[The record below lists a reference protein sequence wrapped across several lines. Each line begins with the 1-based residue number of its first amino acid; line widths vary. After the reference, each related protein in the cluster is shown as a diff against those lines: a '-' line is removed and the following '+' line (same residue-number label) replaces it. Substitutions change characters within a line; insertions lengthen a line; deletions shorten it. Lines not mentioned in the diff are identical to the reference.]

1 MSALAI
7 GLAAG
12 LFCYFMVAT
21 VKARFGYD
29 DSLDAFGVHGAGGT
43 IGALLTGIFATRA
56 VNPIFRDAGGNALA
70 VGLMDGNGR
79 QVWNQFL
86 GVAVA
91 WILSIV
97 GTLIILVVVDLL
109 IGLRVPEEQETQG
122 LDVSQHGEEGY
133 NLEA

>member
-1 MSALAI
+1 MTGILATQSVNTI
-7 GLAAG
+7 L
-12 LFCYFMVAT
+12 
-21 VKARFGYD
+21 
-29 DSLDAFGVHGAGGT
+29 LDAP
-43 IGALLTGIFATRA
+43 GIS
-56 VNPIFRDAGGNALA
+56 LA

-86 GVAVA
+86 GIAVA